1 MNELNFAR
9 CQVIPKLTPGAD
21 WHELEELVARDPSKA
36 KFKDSYGSEYDLVPW
51 CLANHT
57 RKVHNEWRGLYGRLD
72 YNGHVF
78 HPEQDRIV
86 SVRECARSQGFPD
99 RFKFYGTVHHR
110 HRQIGNAVP
119 PPLALALGR
128 RLKLALQQK
137 KLALKGPE
145 RAPSGPR
152 AGPERGPPVCSGGCC
167 RTIHF

>member
-9 CQVIPKLTPGAD
+9 CQIIPKLTPGAD

-36 KFKDSYGSEYDLVPW
+36 KFKDRFGAEYDLVPW

-72 YNGHVF
+72 YNGHFPTSVTEPQPMGKVGQVF

-137 KLALKGPE
+137 KLAQEG
-145 RAPSGPR
+145 
-152 AGPERGPPVCSGGCC
+152 
-167 RTIHF
+167 